1 MKIEVK
7 LYSYHDMDL
16 VGLYKTG
23 KISFPE
29 TTRQILN
36 SYANKEVYKVKVLK
50 TNEERL
56 AKYPKDSFRKYY
68 HYHVMLDKKSDADAI
83 ALLKK
88 ITPGYRNNF
97 IKVVL
102 RQYLCGVFLPEYF
115 VDGDSGFFNE
125 MSRRFQGDRDE
136 KEIHQIK
143 RGNNSGAKKKKMHV
157 DALMSNNESVKSK
170 PDGDSSKSGKVSKLA
185 AAFSPDNNESN
196 AVQNNDRN
204 GNSVSLTEN
213 SQINLPA
220 DKRTGMKFSKTGSA
234 SPDKQTA
241 MGNSDSQNAFNNSK
255 SDNQQEIGSPS
266 AMSELQKD
274 LTISNSHGLSDFKD
288 TDSNETSEGADEYMG
303 DFDDFLDGTTEQY

>member
-136 KEIHQIK
+136 KEIHQMK
-143 RGNNSGAKKKKMHV
+143 RGSNSGAKKKKMHV
-157 DALMSNNESVKSK
+157 GALMSNNESVKVK
-170 PDGDSSKSGKVSKLA
+170 PDEDSRKSGKASKLA
-185 AAFSPDNNESN
+185 AAAAFLPDNNESN

-204 GNSVSLTEN
+204 GNSVSLTKN
-213 SQINLPA
+213 SQINLPT
-220 DKRTGMKFSKTGSA
+220 DKQTGMKFSETGSV
-234 SPDKQTA
+234 SPDKQTT
-241 MGNSDSQNAFNNSK
+241 MGNSDSQNVFNNSK
-255 SDNQQEIGSPS
+255 SDNQQEIDSPS
-266 AMSELQKD
+266 AMSELQED
-274 LTISNSHGLSDFKD
+274 LPISISHDKD
-288 TDSNETSEGADEYMG
+288 TDLNETSEETDEYMG